1 MTRPD
6 DIALDQEA
14 LALPTPEQQAQAVI
28 DRFLDWA
35 TDPRLAVLD
44 TETTGLGPGE
54 QVIEIG
60 MVDLEGRPLMN
71 QRVRPT
77 FPVPAGATAIHGITN
92 EDLKDCPTFDQVW
105 PRLWELL
112 QTHRVVVYNGAFDFN
127 RIADSL
133 NAALPGWYQGDG
145 GPSELLQAW
154 NALIPPM
161 QRDGCVMEA
170 YAPLHGEWNAW
181 HGSYRWARLSAACA
195 ERGVDTSDLKA
206 HSALDDARATLRL
219 IRAAAQLTPEQLPW
233 IGREDE
239 A

>member
-1 MTRPD
+1 MTRLD
-6 DIALDQEA
+6 DIGLDLQALS
-14 LALPTPEQQAQAVI
+14 LPTPEQQAQAVI

-60 MVDLEGRPLMN
+60 MVDANGRTLMN

-77 FPVPAGATAIHGITN
+77 FPVPAEASAIHGITD
-92 EDLKDCPTFDQVW
+92 EDLKGCPTFDQVW
-105 PRLWELL
+105 SRLWELL
-112 QTHRVVVYNGAFDFN
+112 QTHRVVVYNGGFDFN

-133 NAALPGWYQGDG
+133 NATMPGWYQGDG
-145 GPSELLQAW
+145 GPSELLRAW
-154 NALIPPM
+154 NALIPSV

-170 YAPLHGEWNAW
+170 YAPVHGEWSAW
-181 HGSYRWARLSAACA
+181 HGSCRWARLSAACA

-219 IRAAAQLTPEQLPW
+219 IQATAELTPEGLPW
-233 IGREDE
+233 IGREEE